1 MRRAPSIKQLEAF
14 LVIEALRN
22 VTSAAARLHVSQPAL
37 SRTLRLMEED
47 LDAPLFKRS
56 TRAIELTAA
65 GIALLPVAKR
75 LVGEFHE
82 SFGNLGNVLD
92 GQAGRVVVAG
102 LPSVVVAL
110 MPGAMRGL
118 AKTAPNVEVKVLG
131 VPEQQVLAAVRDGAA
146 DFAVVTQPAAAEW
159 FRFEQI
165 LVDEYVLLCRRDDPL
180 ARQKVL
186 PWEVLTT
193 RPFIGFT
200 HASSV
205 RPTLDRAFIRL
216 GLTVNVRYEIDHL
229 SLIGATVA
237 AGLGLTVL
245 PRLALALIDTT
256 ELANVP
262 LEGRVVERVIGSL
275 QRVDTA
281 LSPAAAK
288 LREALFEQVQS
299 QPREELPRIQ
309 TRATRSVRASVKP
322 PAKQNR
328 YAR

>member
-14 LVIEALRN
+14 LAIEALRN
-22 VTSAAARLHVSQPAL
+22 VTSAAVRLYVSQPAL

-47 LDAPLFKRS
+47 LNAPLFKRS

-65 GIALLPVAKR
+65 GMALLPVAKR
-75 LVGEFHE
+75 LVGEYHE

-110 MPGAMRGL
+110 MPGALRGL
-118 AKTAPNVEVKVLG
+118 ATTAPNVEVKVLG
-131 VPEQQVLAAVRDGAA
+131 LPEQQVLAAVRDGTA
-146 DFAVVTQPAAAEW
+146 DFAVVTQPAAADW
-159 FRFEQI
+159 FRFDQI

-186 PWEVLTT
+186 PWTVLTS

-205 RPTLDRAFIRL
+205 RPTLDQAFIRL

-245 PRLALALIDTT
+245 PRLASALIDTT
-256 ELANVP
+256 ELASVP
-262 LEGRVVERVIGSL
+262 LEGQVVERVIGSL
-275 QRVDTA
+275 ERVDTA
-281 LSPAAAK
+281 LSPAAVK
-288 LREALFEQVQS
+288 LREALFEQVRS
-299 QPREELPRIQ
+299 HPCSELPNIR
-309 TRATRSVRASVKP
+309 TNAKKSVPAS
-322 PAKQNR
+322 AKR
-328 YAR
+328 PDKRTK